1 MGKQWLRLKSH
12 CAIVSNTLRGLEMN
26 IKEINEILDHRIF
39 EGSEYGWSC
48 YPNGRFLDY
57 SSDHAQVSVVF
68 STENQRVY
76 QAEIWPS
83 EQSQLP
89 IYRWIDPEFLPQYK
103 AECKARGT
111 EFDVALDAISYV
123 DLEVE
128 VDFLEKA
135 QAIFNNKPFDPRILV
150 QLDLE
155 DDVILQLAIEA
166 HKRDITINQMVE
178 QLLRLAMESDKY
190 INASDT

>member
-1 MGKQWLRLKSH
+1 
-12 CAIVSNTLRGLEMN
+12 MN
-26 IKEINEILDHRIF
+26 IKEINEILDHRIV
-39 EGSEYGWSC
+39 EGSEYCWSC

-57 SSDHAQVSVVF
+57 SSEHAQVSVVF
-68 STENQRVY
+68 SPENQRVY

-103 AECKARGT
+103 AECKARGK
-111 EFDVALDAISYV
+111 EFDVALDAIKFI

-135 QAIFNNKPFDPRILV
+135 RAIFNNKEFDPRILV

-155 DDVILQLAIEA
+155 DDVILQLAMEA
-166 HKRDITINQMVE
+166 HKRDITINQMVD
-178 QLLRLAMESDKY
+178 QILRTAME
-190 INASDT
+190 AAE